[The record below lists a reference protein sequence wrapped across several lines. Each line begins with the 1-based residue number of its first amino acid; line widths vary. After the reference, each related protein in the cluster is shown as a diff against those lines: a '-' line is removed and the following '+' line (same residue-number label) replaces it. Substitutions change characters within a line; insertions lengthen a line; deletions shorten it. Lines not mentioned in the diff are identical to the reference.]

1 MHKSRRAA
9 SLTAAATL
17 AFGALACEKPGAH
30 EASAKTTQPDTTPA
44 RASIVPERCATL
56 PVNWTL
62 AVTPARLRSKLG
74 RDSTTATAAGGVRDS
89 VADTAQA
96 ERAVQ
101 SQSVP
106 DSSPNVAA
114 PPAMTTPA
122 AKSVAK
128 SGARKR
134 RSGSRSAG
142 RDSAS
147 DAATIDS
154 FPTPPTPLPGSVL
167 PGCRI
172 VAYYGNPLSKRMGIL
187 GELPT
192 PQMLTRLEAEAHA
205 FERADT
211 ATPVVRALEMIT
223 PVAQGS
229 PGSKGLWRMRMPDTL
244 IENMA
249 KLAESKGYLLFL
261 DVQVGKSTVAAELE
275 PLVPYLKRPYVHLAL
290 DPEFSMKGKE
300 PPGKKI
306 GTMDAADV
314 NVAIALLEKLVDE
327 NKLPPKVLVVHRF
340 TQPMLTNHAAIKRD
354 PRVQVVVDMD
364 GFGPPELKLGSYRAY
379 VYKRPVQYF
388 GIKLFYKN
396 DKPRFTANDVMQLM
410 PIPQYVQFQ

>member
-1 MHKSRRAA
+1 MLKSRRAA
-9 SLTAAATL
+9 SLTAAAALTVL
-17 AFGALACEKPGAH
+17 GAFACEKAGSAH
-30 EASAKTTQPDTTPA
+30 EAKAPAARADTTPPV
-44 RASIVPERCATL
+44 RASIVPERCATM
-56 PVNWTL
+56 PPNWTL
-62 AVTPARLRSKLG
+62 AVTPTRLLPKADTVRATS
-74 RDSTTATAAGGVRDS
+74 ATAA
-89 VADTAQA
+89 DTAA
-96 ERAVQ
+96 RDTTHAAAAV
-101 SQSVP
+101 
-106 DSSPNVAA
+106 D
-114 PPAMTTPA
+114 PA
-122 AKSVAK
+122 
-128 SGARKR
+128 
-134 RSGSRSAG
+134 RSAG
-142 RDSAS
+142 DSVGAAADTTGASRPAKARRKKTTAQRDTVATK
-147 DAATIDS
+147 AALDS

-192 PQMLTRLEAEAHA
+192 PQMLAKLETEAHA

-211 ATPVVRALEMIT
+211 AHPVVRALEMIT

-249 KLAESKGYLLFL
+249 KLAEAKGFLLIL

-275 PLVPYLKRPYVHLAL
+275 PLIPYLKRPYVHLAL

-306 GTMDAADV
+306 GTLDATDI
-314 NVAIALLEKLVDE
+314 NYAITLLEKLVDE
-327 NKLPPKVLVVHRF
+327 NKLPPKVLIVHRF
-340 TQPMLTNHAAIKRD
+340 TQAMLTNHEKIARD

-379 VYKRPVQYF
+379 VHKRPVQYF

-396 DKPRFTANDVMQLM
+396 DHPRFTAAEVLQLS

>member
-1 MHKSRRAA
+1 MMLKNRRAA
-9 SLTAAATL
+9 SVAAAVGLTAL
-17 AFGALACEKPGAH
+17 GAFSCEKAGSAH
-30 EASAKTTQPDTTPA
+30 ETATKATAADTTPPV

-56 PVNWTL
+56 PANWTL
-62 AVTPARLRSKLG
+62 AVTPTRLRAKAS
-74 RDSTTATAAGGVRDS
+74 RDSA
-89 VADTAQA
+89 
-96 ERAVQ
+96 
-101 SQSVP
+101 
-106 DSSPNVAA
+106 SSTG
-114 PPAMTTPA
+114 TTPA
-122 AKSVAK
+122 ADSSRADSATGSRAGSDSSPADSTKVARTPTRTSTRRSTK
-128 SGARKR
+128 SGA
-134 RSGSRSAG
+134 S
-142 RDSAS
+142 DSAA
-147 DAATIDS
+147 DKQGVDS

-172 VAYYGNPLSKRMGIL
+172 VAFYGNPLSKRMGIL

-192 PQMLTRLEAEAHA
+192 PQMLAKLESEAHA

-229 PGSKGLWRMRMPDTL
+229 PGPKGLWRMRMADTL

-275 PLVPYLKRPYVHLAL
+275 PLIPYLKRPYVHLAL

-327 NKLPPKVLVVHRF
+327 NHLPPKVLVVHRF
-340 TQPMLTNHAAIKRD
+340 TQPMLTNHDKIARD

-396 DKPRFTANDVMQLM
+396 DKPRFTAADVMQLM

>member
-1 MHKSRRAA
+1 
-9 SLTAAATL
+9 
-17 AFGALACEKPGAH
+17 
-30 EASAKTTQPDTTPA
+30 
-44 RASIVPERCATL
+44 
-56 PVNWTL
+56 
-62 AVTPARLRSKLG
+62 
-74 RDSTTATAAGGVRDS
+74 
-89 VADTAQA
+89 
-96 ERAVQ
+96 
-101 SQSVP
+101 
-106 DSSPNVAA
+106 
-114 PPAMTTPA
+114 
-122 AKSVAK
+122 
-128 SGARKR
+128 
-134 RSGSRSAG
+134 
-142 RDSAS
+142 
-147 DAATIDS
+147 
-154 FPTPPTPLPGSVL
+154 VL

-192 PQMLTRLEAEAHA
+192 PQMLAKLESEAHA

-229 PGSKGLWRMRMPDTL
+229 PGPKGLWRTRMADTL

-275 PLVPYLKRPYVHLAL
+275 PLIPYLKRPYVHLAL
-290 DPEFSMKGKE
+290 DPEFSMKGTE

-314 NVAIALLEKLVDE
+314 NVAVSLLEKLVDE
-327 NKLPPKVLVVHRF
+327 NNLPPKVLVVHRF
-340 TQPMLTNHAAIKRD
+340 TQSMLTNHGKIARD

-396 DKPRFTANDVMQLM
+396 DKPRFTANDVMQLL
-410 PIPQYVQFQ
+410 PIPQYIQFQ

>member
-1 MHKSRRAA
+1 MLKSRRAA
-9 SLTAAATL
+9 SLTAAAALTAL
-17 AFGALACEKPGAH
+17 GAFACEKAGSAH
-30 EASAKTTQPDTTPA
+30 ETKALAARTDTTPPV
-44 RASIVPERCATL
+44 RASIVPERCATM
-56 PVNWTL
+56 PANWTL
-62 AVTPARLRSKLG
+62 AVTPSRLLPKADTTRATMAT
-74 RDSTTATAAGGVRDS
+74 TTADSAARDTTHGAAPADPVRVAGDS
-89 VADTAQA
+89 AVASADTAGSA
-96 ERAVQ
+96 RH
-101 SQSVP
+101 
-106 DSSPNVAA
+106 
-114 PPAMTTPA
+114 
-122 AKSVAK
+122 AK
-128 SGARKR
+128 
-134 RSGSRSAG
+134 AG
-142 RDSAS
+142 RKKT
-147 DAATIDS
+147 AARRDTVATKATLDS
-154 FPTPPTPLPGSVL
+154 FPTPPTPLPGSIL

-192 PQMLTRLEAEAHA
+192 PQMLAKLETEAHA

-211 ATPVVRALEMIT
+211 AHPVVRALEMIT

-249 KLAESKGYLLFL
+249 KLAESKGFLLIL

-275 PLVPYLKRPYVHLAL
+275 PLIPYLKRPYVHLAL
-290 DPEFSMKGKE
+290 DPEFSMKGAE

-306 GTMDAADV
+306 GTLDATDV
-314 NVAIALLEKLVDE
+314 NYAVRLLEKLVDE
-327 NKLPPKVLVVHRF
+327 NKLPPKVLIVHRF
-340 TQPMLTNHAAIKRD
+340 TQPMLTNHEKIARD

-379 VYKRPVQYF
+379 VHKRPVQYF

-396 DKPRFTANDVMQLM
+396 DHPRFTAADVLQLS

>member
-1 MHKSRRAA
+1 M
-9 SLTAAATL
+9 TAAAALTAL
-17 AFGALACEKPGAH
+17 GAFSCEKAGSAH
-30 EASAKTTQPDTTPA
+30 ETAAKTVTADTTPPA
-44 RASIVPERCATL
+44 RASIVPERCAT
-56 PVNWTL
+56 PPADWTL
-62 AVTPARLRSKLG
+62 AVTPARLRAKSTSDTASAKAAG
-74 RDSTTATAAGGVRDS
+74 GTDTTARDSTPKPATTA
-89 VADTAQA
+89 
-96 ERAVQ
+96 
-101 SQSVP
+101 
-106 DSSPNVAA
+106 DSSASDSAKRA
-114 PPAMTTPA
+114 P
-122 AKSVAK
+122 AKRATV
-128 SGARKR
+128 KR
-134 RSGSRSAG
+134 RTSKRSSS
-142 RDSAS
+142 DSAS
-147 DAATIDS
+147 DSAVVRS

-172 VAYYGNPLSKRMGIL
+172 VAFYGNPLSKRMGIL

-192 PQMLTRLEAEAHA
+192 PQMLAKLESEAHS

-211 ATPVVRALEMIT
+211 ATPVVRALEIIT

-229 PGSKGLWRMRMPDTL
+229 PGPKGLWRMRMADTL

-275 PLVPYLKRPYVHLAL
+275 PLIPYLKRPYVHLAL
-290 DPEFSMKGKE
+290 DPEFSMKGDA

-306 GTMDAADV
+306 GTMDATDV

-327 NKLPPKVLVVHRF
+327 NHLPPKVLVVHRF
-340 TQPMLTNHAAIKRD
+340 TQPMLTNHEKIARD

-396 DKPRFTANDVMQLM
+396 DKPRFTASDVMQLM

>member
-1 MHKSRRAA
+1 MILKNRRAA
-9 SLTAAATL
+9 SVTAAAALTAL
-17 AFGALACEKPGAH
+17 GAFSCEKAGSAH
-30 EASAKTTQPDTTPA
+30 ETAAKPPVADTTPPV
-44 RASIVPERCATL
+44 RASIVPERCATM
-56 PVNWTL
+56 PANWTL
-62 AVTPARLRSKLG
+62 AVTPVRLRPKASADTSAQNKTPADSAA
-74 RDSTTATAAGGVRDS
+74 RDSTRTLSTQ
-89 VADTAQA
+89 T
-96 ERAVQ
+96 
-101 SQSVP
+101 
-106 DSSPNVAA
+106 DSSAVDSAA
-114 PPAMTTPA
+114 RSTT
-122 AKSVAK
+122 KSA
-128 SGARKR
+128 STKR
-134 RSGSRSAG
+134 RGTKRSS
-142 RDSAS
+142 DSAS
-147 DAATIDS
+147 DSVGVRS

-172 VAYYGNPLSKRMGIL
+172 VAFYGNPLSKRMGIL

-192 PQMLTRLEAEAHA
+192 PQMLAKLESEAHA
-205 FERADT
+205 FERADS

-229 PGSKGLWRMRMPDTL
+229 PGPKGLWRTRMADTL

-275 PLVPYLKRPYVHLAL
+275 PLIPYLKRPYVHLAL
-290 DPEFSMKGKE
+290 DPEFSMKGDA

-314 NVAIALLEKLVDE
+314 NVAITLLEKLVDE
-327 NKLPPKVLVVHRF
+327 NHLPPKVLVVHRF
-340 TQPMLTNHAAIKRD
+340 TQPMLTNHEKIARD

>member
-1 MHKSRRAA
+1 M
-9 SLTAAATL
+9 
-17 AFGALACEKPGAH
+17 
-30 EASAKTTQPDTTPA
+30 PA
-44 RASIVPERCATL
+44 
-56 PVNWTL
+56 NWTL
-62 AVTPARLRSKLG
+62 AVTPAWQLPKPS
-74 RDSTTATAAGGVRDS
+74 RDTVAAGSSRGAASDSATADS
-89 VADTAQA
+89 AHDGQPVADTA
-96 ERAVQ
+96 RRGT
-101 SQSVP
+101 
-106 DSSPNVAA
+106 DSS
-114 PPAMTTPA
+114 
-122 AKSVAK
+122 
-128 SGARKR
+128 SGAAGKKPSRGSVR
-134 RSGSRSAG
+134 RDTSA
-142 RDSAS
+142 RR
-147 DAATIDS
+147 AALDT

-192 PQMLTRLEAEAHA
+192 PQMLARLEAEAHA

-211 ATPVVRALEMIT
+211 AHPVVRALEMIT

-249 KLAESKGYLLFL
+249 KLAEAKGYLLIL

-275 PLVPYLKRPYVHLAL
+275 PLIPYLKRPYVHLAL

-314 NVAIALLEKLVDE
+314 NGAIALLEKLVDE
-327 NKLPPKVLVVHRF
+327 NKLPPKVLIVHRF
-340 TQPMLTNHAAIKRD
+340 TQAMLTNHAKITRD
-354 PRVQVVVDMD
+354 PRVQVIVNMD
-364 GFGPPELKLGSYRAY
+364 GFGPPELKLGSYKAY
-379 VYKRPVQYF
+379 VHERPVQYF

-396 DKPRFTANDVMQLM
+396 DKPRFTAADVLRLS
-410 PIPQYVQFQ
+410 PVPQYVQFQ